1 MVRTNT
7 HRDIPG
13 YIESLDRR
21 LKSVEGSAMGPQ
33 TLGEKSEMRKPA
45 APTDFTAIPI
55 LVFDSTGGTISSIA
69 CQWKSVHFS
78 NGYEESFY
86 TNIEIKTYEVW
97 ARQIDSLDDDTWS
110 MVSTVEQPLFFPN
123 LDDTIT
129 PVDVFATFN
138 VIGGGVRYEV
148 RVTAIGK
155 DYNNYGDW
163 SQVVPVTSVND
174 LTAPPV
180 PSPPLVDIQADLAVV
195 SWNGLPTMPV
205 DFRYC
210 EVGYTE
216 FAGLDPTITGRIYS
230 PDDVVFIAPA
240 YSQDTFYYLRS
251 VDFSG
256 NTSAWCTPTSVNIP
270 APASGVSESAV
281 KDWIEEAQEET
292 QTAINNIAQEAALA
306 SQKAQEAK
314 DAADIAIVE
323 SKDFYALSSSEDTPP
338 TSGWTDT
345 PPLRGDNQ
353 FIWIKTQVTYGNNSV
368 GEGDPVLITGNTGN
382 GLRSTTI
389 SYAKSVSGVTP
400 PSTGWGSSIPSLS
413 DSEYLWTR
421 TILEYSNSTTSTSYS
436 VSRNGTNGS
445 SGSDGRG
452 IVSSTVTYQ
461 LSNSGTTA
469 PTGAWQS
476 SPQLQ
481 TAALPFLWTR
491 TVIVY
496 TSGSD
501 TVTYSV
507 AKLGEQGPKGVPG
520 AAGTTYYTWIKYA
533 DTAAGAGMSDS
544 PDGKTYIGL
553 ATNKT
558 SSTES
563 SNAAD
568 YVWSLFK
575 GSDGVNG
582 TDGTT
587 TYTWVKYADSAAGA
601 GISNDPTGKTYIGLA
616 YNKTTATESNTPGDY
631 TWSLIKGSDGVGITS
646 SAVTYQKSSSGTTT
660 PTSTWTGTVPALNPG
675 EYLWTQTV
683 TTYSNSTT
691 STSYSVSRNGTN
703 GSSGKGILSSTI
715 HYQLGA
721 SGVTPPTGTWVI
733 NPPVQTPALPF
744 LWTRTVFNYT
754 DSTSSTTY
762 SISKLGESGVGVSS
776 ITPFYLI
783 KNSTESAPTK
793 PTTNPPPAP
802 WQETEPEYE
811 IRTALYRTDRILYT
825 NGDFTYT
832 AVTRVESY
840 TAATIAI
847 SAANMVEQAMQGLI
861 RMSDTEPE
869 DPTVG
874 TIWFQLDAE
883 TSDII
888 GIKLY
893 NGEDWISYA
902 LLADQVLVPSSVGG
916 ISIGEGQITT
926 PNIAARAIIAE
937 LIAAGAIEAEHL
949 SIGSVTKEALDS
961 AVNKTLEEAAEWAK
975 RTILEPGK
983 ITITNGGASATQMVL
998 TPTRLSFVVRGTEVA
1013 SIDSLSQEM
1022 NIKKAVIGESL
1033 KTGNH
1038 IIEKYTD
1045 EITIIRWV
1053 G

>member
-281 KDWIEEAQEET
+281 KDWIEETQEET

-323 SKDFYALSSSEDTPP
+323 SKYFYALSSSEDTPP

-445 SGSDGRG
+445 SG
-452 IVSSTVTYQ
+452 
-461 LSNSGTTA
+461 
-469 PTGAWQS
+469 
-476 SPQLQ
+476 
-481 TAALPFLWTR
+481 
-491 TVIVY
+491 
-496 TSGSD
+496 
-501 TVTYSV
+501 
-507 AKLGEQGPKGVPG
+507 
-520 AAGTTYYTWIKYA
+520 
-533 DTAAGAGMSDS
+533 
-544 PDGKTYIGL
+544 
-553 ATNKT
+553 
-558 SSTES
+558 
-563 SNAAD
+563 
-568 YVWSLFK
+568 
-575 GSDGVNG
+575 
-582 TDGTT
+582 
-587 TYTWVKYADSAAGA
+587 
-601 GISNDPTGKTYIGLA
+601 
-616 YNKTTATESNTPGDY
+616 
-631 TWSLIKGSDGVGITS
+631 
-646 SAVTYQKSSSGTTT
+646 
-660 PTSTWTGTVPALNPG
+660 
-675 EYLWTQTV
+675 
-683 TTYSNSTT
+683 
-691 STSYSVSRNGTN
+691 
-703 GSSGKGILSSTI
+703 KGILSSTI

-793 PTTNPPPAP
+793 LTTNPPPAP

-861 RMSDTEPE
+861 RMSNTEPE

-961 AVNKTLEEAAEWAK
+961 AVNETLEEAAEWAK

>member
-1 MVRTNT
+1 M
-7 HRDIPG
+7 
-13 YIESLDRR
+13 
-21 LKSVEGSAMGPQ
+21 
-33 TLGEKSEMRKPA
+33 
-45 APTDFTAIPI
+45 
-55 LVFDSTGGTISSIA
+55 
-69 CQWKSVHFS
+69 
-78 NGYEESFY
+78 
-86 TNIEIKTYEVW
+86 
-97 ARQIDSLDDDTWS
+97 
-110 MVSTVEQPLFFPN
+110 
-123 LDDTIT
+123 
-129 PVDVFATFN
+129 
-138 VIGGGVRYEV
+138 
-148 RVTAIGK
+148 
-155 DYNNYGDW
+155 
-163 SQVVPVTSVND
+163 
-174 LTAPPV
+174 
-180 PSPPLVDIQADLAVV
+180 
-195 SWNGLPTMPV
+195 
-205 DFRYC
+205 
-210 EVGYTE
+210 
-216 FAGLDPTITGRIYS
+216 
-230 PDDVVFIAPA
+230 
-240 YSQDTFYYLRS
+240 
-251 VDFSG
+251 
-256 NTSAWCTPTSVNIP
+256 
-270 APASGVSESAV
+270 
-281 KDWIEEAQEET
+281 
-292 QTAINNIAQEAALA
+292 
-306 SQKAQEAK
+306 
-314 DAADIAIVE
+314 
-323 SKDFYALSSSEDTPP
+323 
-338 TSGWTDT
+338 
-345 PPLRGDNQ
+345 
-353 FIWIKTQVTYGNNSV
+353 
-368 GEGDPVLITGNTGN
+368 
-382 GLRSTTI
+382 
-389 SYAKSVSGVTP
+389 
-400 PSTGWGSSIPSLS
+400 
-413 DSEYLWTR
+413 
-421 TILEYSNSTTSTSYS
+421 
-436 VSRNGTNGS
+436 
-445 SGSDGRG
+445 
-452 IVSSTVTYQ
+452 
-461 LSNSGTTA
+461 
-469 PTGAWQS
+469 
-476 SPQLQ
+476 
-481 TAALPFLWTR
+481 
-491 TVIVY
+491 
-496 TSGSD
+496 
-501 TVTYSV
+501 TYSV
-507 AKLGEQGPKGVPG
+507 AKLGEQGPQGVPG

-646 SAVTYQKSSSGTTT
+646 SAVTYQNSSSGTTT

-675 EYLWTQTV
+675 EYLWTRTV

-961 AVNKTLEEAAEWAK
+961 AVNETLEEAAEWAK